1 MPKTTGVAGICRE
14 VRRLIAAGEFT
25 DDQIATLAGCPI
37 STVRSVKARLNR
49 PGRAAFV
56 DGQIGALERRMASLE
71 RLVSTVLGRIA
82 TLEVRTVRTRK
93 SGVPKSAQ
101 PATRSR

>member
-1 MPKTTGVAGICRE
+1 MPKPTRIAGICRE
-14 VRRLIAAGEFT
+14 VRRLIAAGELK
-25 DDQIATLAGCPI
+25 DPDIATIVGCPI
-37 STVRSVKARLNR
+37 STVKSVKARLNR

-101 PATRSR
+101 PATRSC